1 MGVWLGHMEIWLG
14 QSDLIW
20 LLPFFKRR
28 REPRLRC
35 WQLHLYAT
43 CGFWDRVGDG
53 EVGFER
59 SRAEQSRD
67 TPFCDALYGITER
80 RRRTII
86 EERDA
91 AMLLL

>member
-1 MGVWLGHMEIWLG
+1 MAGWLAILSGWGIWTSG
-14 QSDLIW
+14 SGNLISSG
-20 LLPFFKRR
+20 FFLFLKRR

-35 WQLHLYAT
+35 WQLQLYAT

-67 TPFCDALYGITER
+67 TPFCGALYGITE
-80 RRRTII
+80 
-86 EERDA
+86 
-91 AMLLL
+91 